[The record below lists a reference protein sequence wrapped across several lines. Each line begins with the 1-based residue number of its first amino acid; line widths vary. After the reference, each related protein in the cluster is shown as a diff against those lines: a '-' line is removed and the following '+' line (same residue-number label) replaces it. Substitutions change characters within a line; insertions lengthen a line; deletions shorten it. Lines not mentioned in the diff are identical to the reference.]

1 MAAVEEVAGAVG
13 EMSINSD
20 GKVWSFLFI
29 SFFFGLADFFFH
41 IL

>member
-20 GKVWSFLFI
+20 GKVWSFFR
-29 SFFFGLADFFFH
+29 FFFF
-41 IL
+41 